1 MKKDLFQRIFERK
14 NHGSKPSA
22 RRLSLE
28 ALENRELLNADWGGF
43 APEKTTEFA
52 PTAAEY
58 SVDFSERA
66 PNFCELTDLNAD
78 GVDELLTI
86 NYSDKTL
93 DVYSNDGTGKYV
105 LKKSTAI
112 AELIDANDSPV
123 VFGDVVGD
131 DGIAD
136 LIVVSQATSGAQ
148 LALSATVY
156 QGSANFGFKFVS
168 KTSLDVSTFPSAG
181 LAFLALDAELRE
193 TTSGFDLLVQGS
205 TLSAGSGG
213 ASPRQTLIYSGVGE
227 TNFGK
232 SATALNLSGST
243 TTDDPILADV
253 ATLGGRQCVVSID
266 RSSSLSSNSLV
277 LTDIT
282 GATPQKYVADLS
294 AIGSTVVEWVVEKDG
309 VLILGGSVDGASA
322 IVTLNAFSFADG
334 KAKFTSKTTLCDGLT
349 LNASSTG
356 AVGNMGG
363 LAATPEL
370 FVANGDSYVVFQG
383 ETSTTYGLEFKQAA
397 VVSTTANYHSVYVGD
412 VDGDGNTETLLVGAT
427 QITVADAAQD
437 GTATNAQ
444 TVATFN
450 QTTQKAVFGDFNGDG
465 LTDVAVYYQAA
476 GADFT
481 VGTNLQIFQQI
492 SNGTFAPVAS
502 RAVQGFVDF
511 EVGSFSQAGVDEIA
525 VLSQTN
531 SGVQFIDALRLN
543 VANGATTLSSQ
554 RTYPLGA
561 LGATSLTAGSIY
573 GSGLDDIVAVNSAK
587 NSISVLKN
595 TGSTFSGTTL
605 STKTSLFDS
614 SVFNPTA
621 AAIGDVNGD
630 GLNDVV
636 VLNSASGSNR
646 AHVAYY
652 LQTASGLASVASNS
666 SLYVSGVAPTGL
678 VLADLNVDGKLD
690 VATVQNTT
698 AGKSY
703 IYGFLGNGTSAI
715 FDAGRQLGETTTGAA
730 SNASLT
736 VGRFNDDASPDLVLV
751 RGKQLGVFL
760 NTDGSESAGGSVKFL
775 CQSASV
781 EAGANLDAALATE
794 RTWLDEWSNFYIDV
808 WATTDGAGVVTTA
821 NAALKFN
828 SEYFTLVG
836 VESATGFEATLA
848 EADGVA
854 TVSAKGKAANDGWA
868 LVARVRFAPKT
879 NAKGV
884 YEGGL
889 AIPQNGVIEGVWAD
903 FSAVAA
909 SQSVNG
915 AAVAT
920 VDAPTDLV
928 VYPVAADSNDD
939 GAINSN
945 DFTNFVLSYG
955 VEVAYL
961 PKDMTFCGAF
971 DFNIDG
977 KIVGSDFTEFVLA
990 YGSKA
995 NFEVDSFYKD
1005 EPPYAV
1011 SSAVLA
1017 SDVETE
1023 EGVYSLVNPSEVVAS
1038 TKAARADAVDAAL
1051 IAETLASETE
1061 DEEDDATT
1069 AAVEEAALQS
1079 VEATDDVERAALVE
1093 TFAAVGVANEA
1104 DVVWTFDD
1112 SDDEEDAFAF
1122 DVELNVEL

>member
-14 NHGSKPSA
+14 NLGFKPSA

-52 PTAAEY
+52 STSAEY

-66 PNFCELTDLNAD
+66 PNLCELVDLNAD
-78 GVDELLTI
+78 GFDELLTI

-105 LKKSTAI
+105 WKKSTAI
-112 AELIDANDSPV
+112 ADLTNANDSPV
-123 VFGDVVGD
+123 VWGDVVGD

-136 LIVVSQATSGAQ
+136 LIVVSQSTSGGK

-156 QGSANFGFKFVS
+156 QGSANFAFKSVS
-168 KTSLDVSTFPSAG
+168 TTALDVSTFPSSG
-181 LAFLALDAELRE
+181 LAFLSLDAALRE
-193 TTSGFDLLVQGS
+193 TASGFDLLVQGS

-227 TNFGK
+227 NNFGK
-232 SATALNLSGST
+232 SATSLNLSGSS
-243 TTDDPILADV
+243 TTDDPILTDV

-266 RSSSLSSNSLV
+266 RSSSLGSNSLV
-277 LTDIT
+277 LTDISGT
-282 GATPQKYVADLS
+282 TPQKYVADLS
-294 AIGSTVVEWVVEKDG
+294 EIGSTVVEWVVEKDG
-309 VLILGGSVDGASA
+309 VLILGGSVDAAPA

-334 KAKFTSKTTLCDGLT
+334 KAKFTFQTTLCDGLT

-383 ETSTTYGLEFKQAA
+383 ETSPTHGFEFEQTA

-412 VDGDGNTETLLVGAT
+412 VDGDGKTETLLVGAT

-437 GTATNAQ
+437 GTAANAQ

-476 GADFT
+476 GSDFT

-492 SNGTFAPVAS
+492 SNGAFAPVAS
-502 RAVQGFVDF
+502 RAVSGFVDF
-511 EVGSFSQAGVDEIA
+511 TVGSFTQAGVDEIA
-525 VLSQTN
+525 VLSQTF
-531 SGVQFIDALRLN
+531 SGVQFIDALRLS
-543 VANGATTLSSQ
+543 VANGATTLSSNL
-554 RTYPLGA
+554 TYPLGS
-561 LGATSLTAGSIY
+561 LGATSLTAGAIY
-573 GSGLDDIVAVNSAK
+573 GSGLDDLVAVNSAK
-587 NSISVLKN
+587 NSISVLEN
-595 TGSTFSGTTL
+595 TGSRFSATTL
-605 STKTSLFDS
+605 TTKTKLFDS
-614 SVFNPTA
+614 DVYNPTA

-703 IYGFLGNGTSAI
+703 IYGFLGTGTSAI
-715 FDAGRQLGETTTGAA
+715 FAAGRQLGETTTGAA
-730 SNASLT
+730 SNAALT
-736 VGRFNDDASPDLVLV
+736 VGRFNDDASPDLVLAQ
-751 RGKQLGVFL
+751 GKKVGVFL
-760 NTDGSESAGGSVKFL
+760 NTDGSESSGGSVKFV
-775 CQSASV
+775 CQSASAS
-781 EAGANLDAALATE
+781 AGANLDAALATE

-821 NAALKFN
+821 TAALKFN
-828 SEYFTLVG
+828 SQYFTLVG
-836 VESATGFEATLA
+836 VESATGFEATLS
-848 EADGVA
+848 ETDGVA

-879 NAKGV
+879 NGSK
-884 YEGGL
+884 YEGGV
-889 AIPQNGVIEGVWAD
+889 AFPQDGVFASVSAD
-903 FSAVAA
+903 FAAVAA

-928 VYPVAADSNDD
+928 VYPVNADSTDD
-939 GAINSN
+939 GSVNIE
-945 DFTNFVLSYG
+945 DFTDFVMGYG
-955 VEVAYL
+955 YSVASL
-961 PKDMTFCGAF
+961 PNNMAYCALF
-971 DFNIDG
+971 DYNGSG
-977 KIVGSDFTEFVLA
+977 KIEIGDFTEFVLI
-990 YGSKA
+990 YGAKA
-995 NFEVDSFYKD
+995 NGVSDSFYAT
-1005 EPPYAV
+1005 EPKVAT

-1023 EGVYSLVNPSEVVAS
+1023 EGVYSLVNPSEVAVAS
-1038 TKAARADAVDAAL
+1038 KVARGAAVDAAL
-1051 IAETLASETE
+1051 IAELSASEN
-1061 DEEDDATT
+1061 DEENAATT
-1069 AAVEEAALQS
+1069 VVAEET
-1079 VEATDDVERAALVE
+1079 VATQNGDEIADAERAALIE
-1093 TFAAVGVANEA
+1093 TFAVVGAENET
-1104 DVVWTFDD
+1104 DFVWTFDD
-1112 SDDEEDAFAF
+1112 SDDEEEDAF
-1122 DVELNVEL
+1122 DVDLSVEL